1 MKKATFMQSIL
12 INFIHMKIKCAILY
26 IIIIALFLNLTAC
39 FGVSQSEFNT
49 IYEEIS
55 AIRSERQQLSYDL
68 AVLQNK
74 FDQHKSKLTE
84 YSRIAEVDFPAL
96 RSKVDEP
103 HVLLRNSSNPGADF
117 AVLRSGADEAR
128 VLTEI
133 LIIILEIAS
142 GDFSNTFILLE
153 KIQGIEDATLRD
165 DLKQKIENIHNI
177 TPEEATDVLGRILK
191 KIESLLR

>member
-1 MKKATFMQSIL
+1 M
-12 INFIHMKIKCAILY
+12 
-26 IIIIALFLNLTAC
+26 
-39 FGVSQSEFNT
+39 
-49 IYEEIS
+49 
-55 AIRSERQQLSYDL
+55 
-68 AVLQNK
+68 
-74 FDQHKSKLTE
+74 TE

-96 RSKVDEP
+96 RSKVDET

-117 AVLRSGADEAR
+117 AALRSGADEAR

-177 TPEEATDVLGRILK
+177 TPEEATEVLGRILK